1 MTEEGG
7 CGIISFVMEKIV
19 EQGLLFDFYAAL
31 LTEHQQE
38 IYGACVNEDLSLAEA
53 AECFGISR
61 QAVHDLLKRC
71 DAMLQEYEEKLGLIR
86 RFTEERKKLNG
97 IRKMIESGRAE
108 DGSRLLSPE
117 ESEKL
122 LDGIDSLLDEI

>member
-1 MTEEGG
+1 M
-7 CGIISFVMEKIV
+7 CNVMEKIV

-31 LTEHQQE
+31 LTKHQQE

-71 DAMLQEYEEKLGLIR
+71 DAMLQEYEDKLGLIR
-86 RFTEERKKLNG
+86 HFAEERKKLVG
-97 IRKMIESGRAE
+97 LRELVETGRAE
-108 DGSRLLSPE
+108 DGSRMLSAE
-117 ESEKL
+117 ETEKL
-122 LDGIDSLLDEI
+122 LDAIGSLLEEI